1 MDMFMMDV
9 TDHSDIRPG
18 DDVLLLGGT
27 GEGSIPLLLA
37 VQAYQYRPQCSH
49 LQHPQPSKPV
59 LCKCISKIRGIRPTI
74 GNVGQPQNTA
84 GESEE
89 AAARCNES
97 VFLRIGY
104 SKIAAGAPISA
115 VNFTI

>member
-59 LCKCISKIRGIRPTI
+59 LCKCVSKI
-74 GNVGQPQNTA
+74 
-84 GESEE
+84 
-89 AAARCNES
+89 
-97 VFLRIGY
+97 Y
-104 SKIAAGAPISA
+104 
-115 VNFTI
+115 

>member
-37 VQAYQYRPQCSH
+37 VQAHQYRPQCSH

-74 GNVGQPQNTA
+74 GNVRQPQNTA

-89 AAARCNES
+89 AAGCCDEG

-104 SKIAAGAPISA
+104 SKIAAGASISTT
-115 VNFTI
+115 NFTI